1 MNNLPKVKIGV
12 VGVSRDCFPAE
23 LTIRRRK
30 ALVEAY
36 AAKYDATDIYECPVT
51 IIESEI
57 DMKNALA
64 DIKEAGCNALC
75 VYLGNFG
82 PEISETMLAQQ
93 FDGPVMFCAAA
104 EESQDNLIQGR
115 GDAYCG
121 MLFAWRNEWC
131 KVLVNLTI

>member
-30 ALVEAY
+30 AVVDAY
-36 AAKYDATDIYECPVT
+36 AKAYDASDIYECPVT

-64 DIKEAGCNALC
+64 DIKKEGCN
-75 VYLGNFG
+75 
-82 PEISETMLAQQ
+82 
-93 FDGPVMFCAAA
+93 
-104 EESQDNLIQGR
+104 
-115 GDAYCG
+115 
-121 MLFAWRNEWC
+121 
-131 KVLVNLTI
+131 